1 MYEKFK
7 KRILDSGTIFESK
20 TLMKELHIGFDT
32 LKDLHDQGLQPI
44 TIGRQRLYDVEELKQ
59 VLTTLKLN

>member
-1 MYEKFK
+1 MNNLKNESL
-7 KRILDSGTIFESK
+7 ILGQYLNQK
-20 TLMKELHIGFDT
+20 TLMKELHIGFNT

-44 TIGRQRLYDVEELKQ
+44 IIGRQRLYDVEELKQ

>member
-1 MYEKFK
+1 MNQ
-7 KRILDSGTIFESK
+7 K

-44 TIGRQRLYDVEELKQ
+44 IIGRQRLYDVEELKQ